1 MQISRAARRE
11 GGVALRKDRRKT
23 ISLSSDRCT
32 VALDTPLVEV
42 GLHDNESLGGGATR
56 RGTKEGKS
64 ALTIVRISVG
74 DREANRLP
82 RSIPRASPHFTRTR
96 SDHGI
101 VVACFEYLFCYVVSG
116 AFIISRR
123 RTVDPVFH
131 TLRSFLGTVGE

>member
-82 RSIPRASPHFTRTR
+82 RSIPRAFPQRTLTSR
-96 SDHGI
+96 EHVWSTESLWSALSI
-101 VVACFEYLFCYVVSG
+101 YSVTCY
-116 AFIISRR
+116 
-123 RTVDPVFH
+123 PVPS
-131 TLRSFLGTVGE
+131 LS